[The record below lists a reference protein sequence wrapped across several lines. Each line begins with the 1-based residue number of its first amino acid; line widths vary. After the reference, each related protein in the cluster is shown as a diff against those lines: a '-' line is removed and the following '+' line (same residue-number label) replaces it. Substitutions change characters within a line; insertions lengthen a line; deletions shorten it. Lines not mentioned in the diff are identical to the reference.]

1 MGDFNRVLAP
11 TSVADY
17 TLRMNE
23 GWTDERL
30 MLAYRDGDAEAFE
43 RLYQRYRSK
52 LYRHLAHQCGDA
64 RLAEELF
71 QDIWLKVIAAR
82 STYEPLA
89 SFATWIFRI
98 AHHRLL
104 DHYRKNG
111 RDALASYTDD
121 DALEAIPAPAASAD
135 PARAAESKAIAVRIG
150 SALAALPAAQREV
163 FLMAEAGGMTLDEI
177 AAATASGR
185 ETVKSR
191 LRYAMGKLR
200 NSLEDLL

>member
-1 MGDFNRVLAP
+1 MGDFNRVLPP

-17 TLRMNE
+17 TLWMDQ

-82 STYEPLA
+82 STYAPLA
-89 SFATWIFRI
+89 SFATWLFRI

-111 RDALASYTDD
+111 RDALASYADD
-121 DALEAIPAPAASAD
+121 EVLDGIPAPVASD
-135 PARAAESKAIAVRIG
+135 PAHAAEQNAIALRIQQ
-150 SALAALPAAQREV
+150 ALAALPAAQREV
-163 FLMAEAGGMTLDEI
+163 FLMAEAGGMTLEDI
-177 AAATASGR
+177 AAATATGR
-185 ETVKSR
+185 ETIKSR
-191 LRYAMGKLR
+191 MRYALGKLR

>member
-1 MGDFNRVLAP
+1 MDDFNRVLP
-11 TSVADY
+11 PNSVADY
-17 TLRMNE
+17 TVRMDQ

-52 LYRHLAHQCGDA
+52 LYRHLAHQCGDT

-82 STYEPLA
+82 SSYEPLA
-89 SFATWIFRI
+89 SFATWLFRI

-111 RDALASYTDD
+111 RDALASYADD
-121 DALEAIPAPAASAD
+121 EVLAAIPAPTNSD
-135 PARAAESKAIAVRIG
+135 PAHAAEQSAIAMRIQQ
-150 SALAALPAAQREV
+150 ALAALPAAQREA
-163 FLMAEAGGMTLDEI
+163 FLMAEAGGMSLEEI
-177 AAATASGR
+177 AAATSTGR
-185 ETVKSR
+185 ETIKSR
-191 LRYAMGKLR
+191 LRYALGKLR

>member
-1 MGDFNRVLAP
+1 MEDSNRVLP
-11 TSVADY
+11 SESVADY
-17 TLRMNE
+17 TLRMDQ

-89 SFATWIFRI
+89 SFATWLFRI

-111 RDALASYTDD
+111 RDALASYADD
-121 DALEAIPAPAASAD
+121 EVLDGIPAPVASD
-135 PARAAESKAIAVRIG
+135 PAHAAEQNAIALRIQQ
-150 SALAALPAAQREV
+150 ALAALPAAQREV
-163 FLMAEAGGMTLDEI
+163 FLMAEAGGMTLEDI
-177 AAATASGR
+177 AAATATGR
-185 ETVKSR
+185 ETIKSR
-191 LRYAMGKLR
+191 MRYALGKLR
-200 NSLEDLL
+200 SSLEDLL